1 MIGIWILGDQLSLQ
15 QSALKSCNHQINTP
29 VIFIESL
36 QHIQIRPYH
45 RQKLVLIWSAMRHF
59 AAELAQLNYAVT
71 YKVATDFQTSLQAWI
86 QVNQITELR
95 VMTPND
101 KPFIQSIQNLQLP
114 CPITLIPNNQFL
126 WSTEKFTAWAKSRK
140 RLLMEDFYREGRRS
154 FQILMEDKQPI
165 GGQWNLD
172 KENRQPPKGKLHPP
186 PAQWFTP
193 DAITL
198 DVIDKVNSLSHLTY
212 GEIEPF
218 DWGVNRQQ
226 ALQVLDWFIQ
236 HRLSDFGTYQDAMI
250 TGEQTMWHALISP
263 YLNIGLLQP
272 LEVIQAAEA
281 AYKQHQLPLNSVEGF
296 IRQVL
301 GWREYMYGIYHFV
314 DTEYAE
320 KNWFGHTQP
329 LPEFFWTGETNMNCL
344 HQTITQIKSTG
355 YAHHIQR
362 LMVLSNFAL
371 IAGISPQAVENW
383 FHAVFIDAYD
393 WVMQTNVIGMGLF
406 ADGGV
411 LASKPYAA
419 SANYI
424 NKMSDYCKSCVYNHK
439 ERIGENACPFNFFY
453 WDFLNRHK
461 EKLQTQ
467 GRMGLILKHLDKMSS
482 EELQSIHQQ
491 AENWWSL
498 RQN

>member
-71 YKVATDFQTSLQAWI
+71 YKVATDFQTSLQEWI

-101 KPFIQSIQNLQLP
+101 QPFIQIIQNLQLP

-126 WSTEKFTAWAKSRK
+126 WSTEEFTDWAKSRK

-218 DWGVNRQQ
+218 DWG
-226 ALQVLDWFIQ
+226 AEVLNVRK
-236 HRLSDFGTYQDAMI
+236 RL
-250 TGEQTMWHALISP
+250 
-263 YLNIGLLQP
+263 
-272 LEVIQAAEA
+272 
-281 AYKQHQLPLNSVEGF
+281 K
-296 IRQVL
+296 
-301 GWREYMYGIYHFV
+301 
-314 DTEYAE
+314 
-320 KNWFGHTQP
+320 
-329 LPEFFWTGETNMNCL
+329 
-344 HQTITQIKSTG
+344 KST
-355 YAHHIQR
+355 I
-362 LMVLSNFAL
+362 
-371 IAGISPQAVENW
+371 I
-383 FHAVFIDAYD
+383 
-393 WVMQTNVIGMGLF
+393 
-406 ADGGV
+406 
-411 LASKPYAA
+411 
-419 SANYI
+419 
-424 NKMSDYCKSCVYNHK
+424 
-439 ERIGENACPFNFFY
+439 
-453 WDFLNRHK
+453 
-461 EKLQTQ
+461 
-467 GRMGLILKHLDKMSS
+467 
-482 EELQSIHQQ
+482 
-491 AENWWSL
+491 
-498 RQN
+498 

>member
-59 AAELAQLNYAVT
+59 AAELAQLKYAVT
-71 YKVATDFQTSLQAWI
+71 YKIATDFQTSLQAWI

-101 KPFIQSIQNLQLP
+101 KPFIQIIQNLQLP
-114 CPITLIPNNQFL
+114 CQITLIPNNQFL
-126 WSTEKFTAWAKSRK
+126 WCTEKFTAWAKSRK

-236 HRLSDFGTYQDAMI
+236 HRLSDFGTYQDVMI

-281 AYKQHQLPLNSVEGF
+281 AYKQHQLRLNSVEGF

-320 KNWFGHTQP
+320 KNWFGHTQS

-439 ERIGENACPFNFFY
+439 ERIGENGCPFNFFY
-453 WDFLNRHK
+453 WDFLNRHR

-467 GRMGLILKHLDKMSS
+467 GRMSLILKHLDKMSS

>member
-15 QSALKSCNHQINTP
+15 QSALKSCHHRINTP

-36 QHIQIRPYH
+36 QHIQIRSYH

-59 AAELAQLNYAVT
+59 AAELAQLKYAVT
-71 YKVATDFQTSLQAWI
+71 YKIATDFQTSLQEWI

-95 VMTPND
+95 VMIPND
-101 KPFIQSIQNLQLP
+101 QPFTQIIQNLQLP
-114 CPITLIPNNQFL
+114 CPIILIPNNQFL
-126 WSTEKFTAWAKSRK
+126 WSKEEFANWAKSRK
-140 RLLMEDFYREGRRS
+140 RLLMEDFYREGRRR

-193 DAITL
+193 NAITL

-218 DWGVNRQQ
+218 YWGVNRQQ
-226 ALQVLDWFIQ
+226 ALEILDWFIQ

-272 LEVIQAAEA
+272 LEVIQAAET

-314 DTEYAE
+314 DAEYAE
-320 KNWFGHTQP
+320 KNWFLHTQP
-329 LPEFFWTGETNMNCL
+329 LPEFFWTGETKMNCL
-344 HQTITQIKSTG
+344 HQIITQIKSTG

-383 FHAVFIDAYD
+383 FHAVFIDGYD

-439 ERIGENACPFNFFY
+439 ERIGKNACPFNFFY
-453 WDFLNRHK
+453 WDFLDRHRQ
-461 EKLQTQ
+461 KLQTQ
-467 GRMGLILKHLDKMSS
+467 GRMSLILKHLDKMSS

-491 AENWWSL
+491 AENWWNL
-498 RQN
+498 HQN